1 MKITKRQLRRIIRE
15 SLKSS
20 ILKENVVAKL
30 DLIYG
35 DWDKVGKDFSH
46 NGYNGD
52 HGFTKMAIEKLANY
66 YEYEIEDGNI
76 DMVNISDVVKK
87 EIGEKAQQISNGDI
101 SAKQA
106 KSIAIAVL
114 KKIPGVY

>member
-20 ILKENVVAKL
+20 ILKESVVAKL
-30 DLIYG
+30 NMMYG
-35 DWDKVGKDFSH
+35 DWDEIGKDFGH

-52 HGFTKMAIEKLANY
+52 HGFTKLAIDKLASH
-66 YEYEIEDGNI
+66 YEYELEDGNI
-76 DMVNISDVVKK
+76 DMSNISDVVKK

>member
-1 MKITKRQLRRIIRE
+1 
-15 SLKSS
+15 
-20 ILKENVVAKL
+20 
-30 DLIYG
+30 
-35 DWDKVGKDFSH
+35 
-46 NGYNGD
+46 
-52 HGFTKMAIEKLANY
+52 MA
-66 YEYEIEDGNI
+66 NI
-76 DMVNISDVVKK
+76 NDVVKK